1 MNVSLQINA
10 KAKTYTDKASVL
22 AAKRSKEIEAWKSL
36 NKISIIQLIVLL
48 LSFSNINKAP
58 IHVILR
64 SHSQYKPYL
73 NIPVGYPKFVGESF
87 LVPQFWIITSV
98 TCTVLRMNSIMV
110 ALCFLVVHIKY
121 LCILVGV
128 PMFTITQLCYTKL
141 LFEKVLFYGNW
152 LQLSLNSSPSKSYT
166 RF

>member
-58 IHVILR
+58 IHVVLR
-64 SHSQYKPYL
+64 SHGQYKPYL

-128 PMFTITQLCYTKL
+128 PMFTITQLCDTKL

-152 LQLSLNSSPSKSYT
+152 LQLSLNSNPLKSYT